1 MEWRDVGIVLGLRR
15 HGEGSGVLEAMTQ
28 AHGRHFGLVRGA
40 RSLKGGAVHQPGNI
54 LSLVWRARL
63 DEHLGA
69 YQAEALDMRAGRLI
83 DDAKSLAGLNVIT
96 ALLRL
101 APERDPHPLW
111 FQRALETLDA
121 LETERAGAAL
131 AAFELLSLGECGFP
145 LDLAR
150 CAATGSTENLIHVS
164 PRSGR
169 AVSAEAGEPWRDR
182 LLRLPRFLVD
192 ADATPGQGDVAD
204 AFALTGFF
212 LARDVFAPRGLAL
225 PEGRKAFTG

>member
-1 MEWRDVGIVLGLRR
+1 MEWRDVGIVLGMRR
-15 HGEGSGVLEAMTQ
+15 QGEGSGVLEAMTQ

-40 RSLKGGAVHQPGNI
+40 RSLRGGAVHQPGNI

-83 DDAKSLAGLNVIT
+83 DDAKSLAGLNVVT

-101 APERDPHPLW
+101 APERDPHPHW
-111 FQRALETLDA
+111 FQRALETLHA
-121 LETERAGAAL
+121 LETERAAAAL
-131 AAFELLSLGECGFP
+131 AAFELLALGECGFP

-150 CAATGSTENLIHVS
+150 CAATGSTDNLIYVS

-182 LLRLPRFLVD
+182 LLKLPRFLVD
-192 ADATPGQGDVAD
+192 ADATPGEGDVAD

-212 LARDVFAPRGLAL
+212 LDRDVFAPRGLAM
-225 PEGRKAFTG
+225 PEGRKAFVG

>member
-1 MEWRDVGIVLGLRR
+1 
-15 HGEGSGVLEAMTQ
+15 
-28 AHGRHFGLVRGA
+28 
-40 RSLKGGAVHQPGNI
+40 
-54 LSLVWRARL
+54 
-63 DEHLGA
+63 
-69 YQAEALDMRAGRLI
+69 MRAGRLI

-96 ALLRL
+96 GLLRL

-131 AAFELLSLGECGFP
+131 ATFELLSLGECGFP
-145 LDLAR
+145 LDLSS
-150 CAATGSTENLIHVS
+150 CAATGSTENLIYVS

-169 AVSAEAGEPWRDR
+169 AVSAAAGEPWRDR
-182 LLRLPRFLVD
+182 LLRLPRFLVNSD
-192 ADATPGQGDVAD
+192 VAPGEGDLAD

-212 LARDVFAPRGLAL
+212 LGRDVFAPRGLAM